1 MQVYTFAQW
10 NLGNKRAAA
19 PEQFGLVWDVRDP
32 FAKPVRTCDAIGEF
46 SAHTLEEV
54 DAYYF
59 REDEDVLDND
69 PLDTIA
75 DVAALWLLANETE
88 E

>member
-19 PEQFGLVWDVRDP
+19 PEQFGLVNDYPAPYRKRVH
-32 FAKPVRTCDAIGEF
+32 TCDEIGEF
-46 SAHTLEEV
+46 PSTTLEEV
-54 DAYYF
+54 DAYYL
-59 REDEDVLDND
+59 RNDEDVLDND